1 MGLAILF
8 LGLSL
13 AFTIDDFF
21 DYNDN
26 IDLIDEFPVERQDGQ
41 NDIILP
47 AFISTFIASSI
58 VNLLF
63 PRAPLTT
70 TTTTGAELV

>member
-1 MGLAILF
+1 MKLALLF

-13 AFTIDDFF
+13 AFTIEDFF
-21 DYNDN
+21 GNNDN
-26 IDLIDEFPVERQDGQ
+26 IHLIDEQTIERQDGQ
-41 NDIILP
+41 NDILLP

-70 TTTTGAELV
+70 TTGAELV